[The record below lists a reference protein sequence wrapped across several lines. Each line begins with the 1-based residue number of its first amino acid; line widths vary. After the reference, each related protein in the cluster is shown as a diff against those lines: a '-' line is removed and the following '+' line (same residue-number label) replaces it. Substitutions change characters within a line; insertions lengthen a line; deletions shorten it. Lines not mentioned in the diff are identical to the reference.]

1 MGYVVG
7 MGRRTHLDSEFDGCF
22 TGSVGWRV
30 GVASGWNQILEV
42 GAPRRVGPLDVYM
55 HLVGGRDSRERRKP
69 IRKGGAA
76 QQPPG
81 TKPRLVFFRHLRLVF
96 SQTQLALGIRF
107 SGNGLGKIYTVL
119 SCLNLRQQFLS

>member
-81 TKPRLVFFRHLRLVF
+81 TKPRL
-96 SQTQLALGIRF
+96 G
-107 SGNGLGKIYTVL
+107 VL
-119 SCLNLRQQFLS
+119 